1 MIKAS
6 SNITNLIKSEPVEI
20 IKSDGTSC
28 ITKVSLIEE
37 SVLNIY
43 LNNKFIVKVN
53 CLPEMLCELV
63 VGLLYNMNQINDYAD
78 IVSVTVDEKKGD
90 IFVVSSDYSDNIKE
104 DTSLHPINPITYDYT
119 KIYELINIF
128 SEDMPFHKATSCTHS
143 CFLAN
148 KNKLLIALE
157 DMGRHN
163 AVDKAI
169 GYALINNINLSD
181 CMLFT
186 SGRVPYDLVTKII
199 NAGIPILISKSM
211 PTQKAVA
218 LAQKYK
224 LTLLCHARD
233 DSFYKFS

>member
-1 MIKAS
+1 MVKAS

-28 ITKVSLIEE
+28 MTEVSLIEE

-43 LNNKFIVKVN
+43 LNDTFIARVN
-53 CLPEMLCELV
+53 CLPEMFRELA
-63 VGLLYNMNQINDYAD
+63 VGLLYNMNRINNYSQIT
-78 IVSVTVDEKKGD
+78 SVTVDKAAGN
-90 IFVVSSDYSDNIKE
+90 IFVVSSDYSDNIKDE
-104 DTSLHPINPITYDYT
+104 TSLHPINPITYDYT

-157 DMGRHN
+157 DIGRHN
-163 AVDKAI
+163 AIDKAI

-218 LAQKYK
+218 LAQEYK